1 MSDKT
6 ESPKTTKLLL
16 VVSNKL
22 KEALVDLAEKEDLTT
37 SELCRQFLREGLEG
51 RTRLRAKKGKEQD
64 ATEN

>member
-37 SELCRQFLREGLEG
+37 SELCRQFLREGLKG